1 MDPVPEGPNE
11 SSLARSAWKQD
22 KSRPVP
28 EGRLICLT
36 SPRDIFL
43 RTLRRALLE
52 TPNAF
57 LEKFES
63 DDVRPDGGCN
73 RSFLA
78 TEKRSHSVAR
88 MRLPL
93 IPLAEFKKKAK
104 CAPCSES
111 LRTGLLCNQYNPECA
126 GKSAIGDLGQVPR
139 LLETKNNR

>member
-1 MDPVPEGPNE
+1 VYPVPEGPNE

-43 RTLRRALLE
+43 RALRRALLE
-52 TPNAF
+52 TPDTP

-73 RSFLA
+73 RQDRGRENDIFARNLINRPYGTGRAFLIFPGSSCQA
-78 TEKRSHSVAR
+78 TFA
-88 MRLPL
+88 L
-93 IPLAEFKKKAK
+93 IP
-104 CAPCSES
+104 P
-111 LRTGLLCNQYNPECA
+111 G
-126 GKSAIGDLGQVPR
+126 
-139 LLETKNNR
+139 